1 MKIFSAADVAR
12 LTPYAGLVEALRE
25 GFAGHVTV
33 PLRHHHQ
40 TSDSSTLLLMPAWTE
55 KWLGL
60 KTLTL
65 NAANPPRG
73 LPTVIASYLLIDND
87 TGQPAAI
94 MDGTELTGR
103 RTACASALAADYLA
117 RGDAASL
124 LLIGAGSLAPHFA
137 RAMAA
142 VRPIRKIR
150 IHNRTR
156 EKAVALAADLAREGF
171 DAAVADDL
179 PAACGEA
186 DIISCITSGHA
197 IVLQGAWLRPGTHV
211 DLVGAY
217 RPDMRETD
225 AEVVARADCWVDV
238 HETAS
243 HEAGDLLQAAAEGRY
258 DMARI
263 RGDLSDL
270 VTGRNPGRERADQI
284 TLFKSCGAALED
296 LAAAVMVH
304 LRGA

>member
-12 LTPYAGLVEALRE
+12 LTPYDGLVAALRE
-25 GFAGHVTV
+25 GFAGRVTV

-40 TSDSSTLLLMPAWTE
+40 TSHASTLLLMPAWTE

-65 NAANPPRG
+65 NSDNPGRG
-73 LPTVIASYLLIDND
+73 LPTVIASYLLIDNE
-87 TGQPAAI
+87 TGEPAAI

-103 RTACASALAADYLA
+103 RTACASALAASHLA
-117 RGDAASL
+117 REDASSL

-156 EKAVALAADLAREGF
+156 SKAAALAAELAGEGF

-179 PAACGEA
+179 PSACAGA
-186 DIISCITSGHA
+186 DIISCITSGRA
-197 IVLQGAWLRPGTHV
+197 VVLHGAWLRPGTHV

-217 RPDMRETD
+217 TPDMREAD

-243 HEAGDLLQAAAEGRY
+243 HEAGDLLQAEAEGRY
-258 DMARI
+258 DMKRI
-263 RGDLSDL
+263 KGDLSDL
-270 VTGRNPGRERADQI
+270 VTGRVPGRTSAQQI

>member
-1 MKIFSAADVAR
+1 MKFFSAADVAR
-12 LTPYAGLVEALRE
+12 LAPYDGLVEALRE
-25 GFAGHVTV
+25 GFRSRVTV

-40 TSDSSTLLLMPAWTE
+40 TSDTSTLLLMPAWTD

-65 NAANPPRG
+65 NAANPARG

-87 TGQPAAI
+87 TGVPAAI

-117 RGDAASL
+117 RADASSL

-142 VRPIRKIR
+142 VRPIRTIR
-150 IHNRTR
+150 IYNRTR
-156 EKAVALAADLAREGF
+156 TKAEALAAALAADGF
-171 DAAVADDL
+171 DAAATDDL
-179 PAACGEA
+179 AGACGEA

-197 IVLQGAWLRPGTHV
+197 LVLHGAWLKPGTHV

-217 RPDMRETD
+217 RPDMREAD

-238 HETAS
+238 HETAA

-258 DMARI
+258 DMGAI
-263 RGDLSDL
+263 RGDLSQL
-270 VTGRNPGRERADQI
+270 VTGAVAGRSAAEQI

-296 LAAAVMVH
+296 LAASVMVH
-304 LRGA
+304 LRGG